1 MRNYNNHM
9 VTKYSKEFKP
19 DVSRNPQDKR
29 LQICNDVQVIS
40 IGFLNH
46 FANLQE
52 LYIYKCINVSF
63 EFALITVIKLS
74 VVECQLEYIEGIGQ
88 MKQLQQLDLSKNK
101 LEVIDELQQLTHLT
115 HLNLSFNSI
124 CNVSILQ
131 YLISLQNLSLQ
142 NNKIIFIQPVCQLP
156 SLIHLSIR
164 NNVIQDMVQ
173 IKNLQTFQ
181 YKWVDVQNV
190 LTECDVRNYLGFSV
204 STEQVTE
211 LYSQL
216 IKYTDQNEQIIYRS
230 KMIAK
235 YQSYVQTQRTNA
247 QDKIVIES
255 DNSLTSFDF
264 IDQIPGVTELHI
276 HHCPNVRFDIV
287 PKNLKILIIKNCG
300 LKSIEGI
307 QQMDQ
312 LQILNLQ
319 NNNIVSVQ
327 PLKGLKLKQLLLNQ
341 NYITDF
347 SPLNIRFQGKDDQ
360 LTNEKNMT
368 NSVE

>member
-63 EFALITVIKLS
+63 ESALTTVTKLS

-101 LEVIDELQQLTHLT
+101 LEDVNELQQLNNLT
-115 HLNLSFNSI
+115 HLNLSFNSF
-124 CNVSILQ
+124 CNISVLQ
-131 YLISLQNLSLQ
+131 YLTSLQNLSLQ

-156 SLIHLSIR
+156 SLVHLSVR

-173 IKNLQTFQ
+173 IKNLQAFQ

-211 LYSQL
+211 LYNQL
-216 IKYTDQNEQIIYRS
+216 ITSTDQNEQIQYEA
-230 KMIAK
+230 KMINK
-235 YQSYVQTQRTNA
+235 YKFSVQAQRTEA
-247 QDKIVIES
+247 IDKIVIGH
-255 DNSLTSFDF
+255 DNSLTTFSF
-264 IDQIPGVTELHI
+264 IDQISGVTELHI
-276 HHCPNVRFDIV
+276 RHCPNVRFDIV
-287 PKNLKILIIKNCG
+287 PKNLKILVIKNCG

-307 QQMDQ
+307 EQMDK
-312 LQILNLQ
+312 LEILDLS
-319 NNNIVSVQ
+319 NNEIVSVQ
-327 PLKGLKLKQLLLNQ
+327 PLKDLKLKQLLLNQ
-341 NYITDF
+341 NCITDF

-360 LTNEKNMT
+360 LINQKNMT

>member
-1 MRNYNNHM
+1 MTNYNNHM
-9 VTKYSKEFKP
+9 VTKYSQEIKP
-19 DVSRNPQDKR
+19 DVSKNPQDKR

-63 EFALITVIKLS
+63 ESALTTVTKLS
-74 VVECQLEYIEGIGQ
+74 VVECELESIQGIGQ
-88 MKQLQQLDLSKNK
+88 MKQLQFLDLSKNK
-101 LEVIDELQQLTHLT
+101 LKNIDELQQLTNLT
-115 HLNLSFNSI
+115 NLNLSFNSI
-124 CNVSILQ
+124 CNISVLQ

-173 IKNLQTFQ
+173 FKNLQAFQ

-204 STEQVTE
+204 STKQVTE
-211 LYSQL
+211 LYSLL
-216 IKYTDQNEQIIYRS
+216 ITSTDQNEQIQYDAKMINKYKFSVQAQRS
-230 KMIAK
+230 K
-235 YQSYVQTQRTNA
+235 VP
-247 QDKIVIES
+247 DKIVIEN
-255 DNSLTSFDF
+255 DNNLTNFNF

-287 PKNLKILIIKNCG
+287 PKNLKILVIKNCG

-307 QQMDQ
+307 EQMDK
-312 LQILNLQ
+312 LKMLNLS

-327 PLKGLKLKQLLLNQ
+327 PLKDLKLKQLLLNQ

-347 SPLNIRFQGKDDQ
+347 SPLQMRFQGKDDQ
-360 LTNEKNMT
+360 IINITINH
-368 NSVE
+368 VE

>member
-52 LYIYKCINVSF
+52 LYIYKCINASF
-63 EFALITVIKLS
+63 ESVLTTVTKLS
-74 VVECQLEYIEGIGQ
+74 VVECELESILGIGQ

-101 LEVIDELQQLTHLT
+101 LEDIDELQQLTNLT
-115 HLNLSFNSI
+115 NLNLSFNSI
-124 CNVSILQ
+124 CNISVLQ
-131 YLISLQNLSLQ
+131 YLTSLQSLSLQ
-142 NNKIIFIQPVCQLP
+142 NNKILFIQPVCQLP
-156 SLIHLSIR
+156 SLVHLSIR

-173 IKNLQTFQ
+173 IKNLQAFQ

-216 IKYTDQNEQIIYRS
+216 ITSTQNEQIQYDAKMINKYKFSVQAQRS
-230 KMIAK
+230 K
-235 YQSYVQTQRTNA
+235 VP
-247 QDKIVIES
+247 DKIVIEN
-255 DNSLTSFDF
+255 DNNLTNFNFIDF
-264 IDQIPGVTELHI
+264 ISGVTKLHI

-287 PKNLKILIIKNCG
+287 PKNLKILVIKNCG

-312 LQILNLQ
+312 LEILDLQ
-319 NNNIVSVQ
+319 NNEIVSVQ
-327 PLKGLKLKQLLLNQ
+327 PLEDLKLKQLLLNQ

-347 SPLNIRFQGKDDQ
+347 SPLQMRFQGKDDQ
-360 LTNEKNMT
+360 IINITINHIE
-368 NSVE
+368 